1 MVKNPLGNVGDIK
14 DKGLT
19 SGLGRSPAGGHGN
32 SLQYT
37 QLENPTDRVAELDT
51 AEMTEQM

>member
-1 MVKNPLGNVGDIK
+1 MVKNPLANVGDIK